1 MDINIVWI
9 IAVLLLAAGAVKG
22 FRKGLVEGVVRIT
35 SYMIGI
41 IVLIVLVKG
50 IGSFIQG
57 SILNVL
63 MALILLVVIRLLH
76 RIIKLLLD
84 SCRLVSRLPVV
95 KWLDRLGGTLLG
107 IAQMVCLIWA
117 LFILFG
123 YFNKLRILFFF
134 LFFLF
139 LNKNLSVP
147 IVVIIFAKNGRL
159 VFALFSRISI
169 FSLSLFTDS
178 LILLRLSVIGTNKLP
193 RFPRVSNSLIRT
205 IIKKITT
212 RI

>member
-35 SYMIGI
+35 SYVIGI

-84 SCRLVSRLPVV
+84 SWQAGQP
-95 KWLDRLGGTLLG
+95 
-107 IAQMVCLIWA
+107 IACSQVAGSTGRNTAWNSTDGMPDMGA
-117 LFILFG
+117 F
-123 YFNKLRILFFF
+123 Y
-134 LFFLF
+134 
-139 LNKNLSVP
+139 SVW
-147 IVVIIFAKNGRL
+147 IF
-159 VFALFSRISI
+159 
-169 FSLSLFTDS
+169 
-178 LILLRLSVIGTNKLP
+178 
-193 RFPRVSNSLIRT
+193 
-205 IIKKITT
+205 
-212 RI
+212 

>member
-9 IAVLLLAAGAVKG
+9 IAVLLLATGAVKG

-35 SYMIGI
+35 SYVIGI
-41 IVLIVLVKG
+41 IVLIVLAKG

-117 LFILFG
+117 LFIMFG
-123 YFNKLRILFFF
+123 YFDILH
-134 LFFLF
+134 
-139 LNKNLSVP
+139 LNGWILEMVNQS
-147 IVVIIFAKNGRL
+147 RL
-159 VFALFSRISI
+159 
-169 FSLSLFTDS
+169 LSL
-178 LILLRLSVIGTNKLP
+178 LYHTNY
-193 RFPRVSNSLIRT
+193 
-205 IIKKITT
+205 IIPLMQVL
-212 RI
+212 

>member
-35 SYMIGI
+35 SYVIGI
-41 IVLIVLVKG
+41 IVLIALVKG

-117 LFILFG
+117 LFIMFG
-123 YFNKLRILFFF
+123 YFDILH
-134 LFFLF
+134 
-139 LNKNLSVP
+139 LNGWILEMVNQS
-147 IVVIIFAKNGRL
+147 RL
-159 VFALFSRISI
+159 
-169 FSLSLFTDS
+169 LSLLYHTNY
-178 LILLRLSVIGTNKLP
+178 IIRLMQVM
-193 RFPRVSNSLIRT
+193 
-205 IIKKITT
+205 
-212 RI
+212 

>member
-35 SYMIGI
+35 SYVIGI
-41 IVLIVLVKG
+41 IVLNVLVKG
-50 IGSFIQG
+50 IASFIQG

-123 YFNKLRILFFF
+123 YFDILH
-134 LFFLF
+134 
-139 LNKNLSVP
+139 LNGWILEMVNQS
-147 IVVIIFAKNGRL
+147 RL
-159 VFALFSRISI
+159 
-169 FSLSLFTDS
+169 LSLLYHTNY
-178 LILLRLSVIGTNKLP
+178 IIRLMQVM
-193 RFPRVSNSLIRT
+193 
-205 IIKKITT
+205 
-212 RI
+212 

>member
-35 SYMIGI
+35 SYVIGI

-107 IAQMVCLIWA
+107 IAQMIWA

-123 YFNKLRILFFF
+123 YFDILH
-134 LFFLF
+134 
-139 LNKNLSVP
+139 LNGWILEMVNQS
-147 IVVIIFAKNGRL
+147 RL
-159 VFALFSRISI
+159 
-169 FSLSLFTDS
+169 LSLLYHTNY
-178 LILLRLSVIGTNKLP
+178 IIRLMQVM
-193 RFPRVSNSLIRT
+193 
-205 IIKKITT
+205 
-212 RI
+212 

>member
-9 IAVLLLAAGAVKG
+9 IAVLLLATGAVKG

-35 SYMIGI
+35 SYVIGI
-41 IVLIVLVKG
+41 IVLIVLAKG

-117 LFILFG
+117 LFIMFG
-123 YFNKLRILFFF
+123 YFDILQ
-134 LFFLF
+134 
-139 LNKNLSVP
+139 LNGWILEMVNQS
-147 IVVIIFAKNGRL
+147 RL
-159 VFALFSRISI
+159 
-169 FSLSLFTDS
+169 LSLLYHTNY
-178 LILLRLSVIGTNKLP
+178 IIRLMQVM
-193 RFPRVSNSLIRT
+193 
-205 IIKKITT
+205 
-212 RI
+212 

>member
-9 IAVLLLAAGAVKG
+9 IAVLLLATGAVKG

-41 IVLIVLVKG
+41 IVLIVLAKG
-50 IGSFIQG
+50 IGSFIRG

-123 YFNKLRILFFF
+123 YFDILH
-134 LFFLF
+134 
-139 LNKNLSVP
+139 LNGWILEMVNQS
-147 IVVIIFAKNGRL
+147 RL
-159 VFALFSRISI
+159 
-169 FSLSLFTDS
+169 LSLLYHTNY
-178 LILLRLSVIGTNKLP
+178 IIRLMQVM
-193 RFPRVSNSLIRT
+193 
-205 IIKKITT
+205 
-212 RI
+212 

>member
-9 IAVLLLAAGAVKG
+9 IAVLLLATGAVKG

-41 IVLIVLVKG
+41 IVLIVLAKG
-50 IGSFIQG
+50 IGSFIRG

-117 LFILFG
+117 LFIMFG
-123 YFNKLRILFFF
+123 YFDILH
-134 LFFLF
+134 
-139 LNKNLSVP
+139 LNGWILEMVNQS
-147 IVVIIFAKNGRL
+147 RL
-159 VFALFSRISI
+159 
-169 FSLSLFTDS
+169 LSLLYHTNY
-178 LILLRLSVIGTNKLP
+178 IIRLMQVM
-193 RFPRVSNSLIRT
+193 
-205 IIKKITT
+205 
-212 RI
+212 

>member
-9 IAVLLLAAGAVKG
+9 IAVLLLATGAVKG

-35 SYMIGI
+35 SYVIGI
-41 IVLIVLVKG
+41 IVRIVLVKG

-117 LFILFG
+117 LFIMFG
-123 YFNKLRILFFF
+123 YFDILH
-134 LFFLF
+134 
-139 LNKNLSVP
+139 LNGWILEMVNQS
-147 IVVIIFAKNGRL
+147 RL
-159 VFALFSRISI
+159 
-169 FSLSLFTDS
+169 LSLLYHTNY
-178 LILLRLSVIGTNKLP
+178 IIRLMQVM
-193 RFPRVSNSLIRT
+193 
-205 IIKKITT
+205 
-212 RI
+212 

>member
-9 IAVLLLAAGAVKG
+9 IAVLLLATGAVKG

-35 SYMIGI
+35 SYVIGI

-50 IGSFIQG
+50 IGSLIQG

-117 LFILFG
+117 LFIMFG
-123 YFNKLRILFFF
+123 YFDILH
-134 LFFLF
+134 
-139 LNKNLSVP
+139 LNGWILEMVNQS
-147 IVVIIFAKNGRL
+147 RL
-159 VFALFSRISI
+159 
-169 FSLSLFTDS
+169 LSLLYHTNY
-178 LILLRLSVIGTNKLP
+178 IIRLMQVM
-193 RFPRVSNSLIRT
+193 
-205 IIKKITT
+205 
-212 RI
+212 

>member
-35 SYMIGI
+35 SYVIGI
-41 IVLIVLVKG
+41 IVLIVLAKG

-63 MALILLVVIRLLH
+63 LALILLVVIRLLH

-117 LFILFG
+117 LFIMFG
-123 YFNKLRILFFF
+123 YFDILH
-134 LFFLF
+134 
-139 LNKNLSVP
+139 LNGWILEMVNQS
-147 IVVIIFAKNGRL
+147 RL
-159 VFALFSRISI
+159 
-169 FSLSLFTDS
+169 LSLLYHTNY
-178 LILLRLSVIGTNKLP
+178 IIRLMQVM
-193 RFPRVSNSLIRT
+193 
-205 IIKKITT
+205 
-212 RI
+212 

>member
-9 IAVLLLAAGAVKG
+9 IAVLLLATGAVKG

-35 SYMIGI
+35 SYVIGI

-95 KWLDRLGGTLLG
+95 KWLPCTRTNC
-107 IAQMVCLIWA
+107 Q
-117 LFILFG
+117 FG
-123 YFNKLRILFFF
+123 
-134 LFFLF
+134 
-139 LNKNLSVP
+139 S
-147 IVVIIFAKNGRL
+147 
-159 VFALFSRISI
+159 
-169 FSLSLFTDS
+169 
-178 LILLRLSVIGTNKLP
+178 
-193 RFPRVSNSLIRT
+193 
-205 IIKKITT
+205 
-212 RI
+212 

>member
-35 SYMIGI
+35 SYVIGI
-41 IVLIVLVKG
+41 IVLSVLVKG

-123 YFNKLRILFFF
+123 YFDILH
-134 LFFLF
+134 
-139 LNKNLSVP
+139 LNGWILEMVNQS
-147 IVVIIFAKNGRL
+147 RL
-159 VFALFSRISI
+159 
-169 FSLSLFTDS
+169 LSLLYHTNY
-178 LILLRLSVIGTNKLP
+178 IIRLMQVM
-193 RFPRVSNSLIRT
+193 
-205 IIKKITT
+205 
-212 RI
+212 

>member
-9 IAVLLLAAGAVKG
+9 IAVLLLATGAVKG

-35 SYMIGI
+35 SYVIGI
-41 IVLIVLVKG
+41 IVLIVLAKG

-117 LFILFG
+117 LFIMFG
-123 YFNKLRILFFF
+123 YFDILH
-134 LFFLF
+134 
-139 LNKNLSVP
+139 LNGWILEMVNQS
-147 IVVIIFAKNGRL
+147 RL
-159 VFALFSRISI
+159 
-169 FSLSLFTDS
+169 LSLLYHTNY
-178 LILLRLSVIGTNKLP
+178 IIRLMQVM
-193 RFPRVSNSLIRT
+193 
-205 IIKKITT
+205 
-212 RI
+212 

>member
-9 IAVLLLAAGAVKG
+9 ITVLLLITGAVKG
-22 FRKGLVEGVVRIT
+22 FRKGLVEGVIRIT
-35 SYMIGI
+35 SYAIGI
-41 IVLIVLVKG
+41 VVLIILAKG

-57 SILNVL
+57 SVLNVL

-117 LFILFG
+117 LFILLG
-123 YFNKLRILFFF
+123 YFDILH
-134 LFFLF
+134 
-139 LNKNLSVP
+139 LNGWILEMVNQSRLLGLLYHTNY
-147 IVVIIFAKNGRL
+147 IIRL
-159 VFALFSRISI
+159 MQIM
-169 FSLSLFTDS
+169 
-178 LILLRLSVIGTNKLP
+178 
-193 RFPRVSNSLIRT
+193 
-205 IIKKITT
+205 
-212 RI
+212 

>member
-35 SYMIGI
+35 SYVIGI
-41 IVLIVLVKG
+41 IVLIVLAKG

-117 LFILFG
+117 LFIMFG
-123 YFNKLRILFFF
+123 YFDILH
-134 LFFLF
+134 
-139 LNKNLSVP
+139 LNGWILEMVNQS
-147 IVVIIFAKNGRL
+147 RL
-159 VFALFSRISI
+159 
-169 FSLSLFTDS
+169 LSLLYHTNY
-178 LILLRLSVIGTNKLP
+178 IIRLMQVM
-193 RFPRVSNSLIRT
+193 
-205 IIKKITT
+205 
-212 RI
+212 